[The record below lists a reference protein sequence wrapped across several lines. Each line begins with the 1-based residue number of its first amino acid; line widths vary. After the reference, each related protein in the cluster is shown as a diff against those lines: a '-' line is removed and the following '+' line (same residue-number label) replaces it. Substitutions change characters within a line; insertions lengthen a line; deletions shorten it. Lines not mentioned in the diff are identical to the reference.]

1 MTVILSCQSRILPSP
16 IPVKD
21 STQTFREICL
31 PVPACG
37 DDGASLEGMQSE
49 SISDTPQ
56 KKEKRLVTTVF
67 LSLLIPLVMLCFR
80 RNEQ

>member
-1 MTVILSCQSRILPSP
+1 MTVMLSCQSQILPSP
-16 IPVKD
+16 SPVKD

-31 PVPACG
+31 PVQCG
-37 DDGASLEGMQSE
+37 DDGASLEGMPSE

-56 KKEKRLVTTVF
+56 KKEKRLVTTGF
-67 LSLLIPLVMLCFR
+67 LSLLIPLVILCFR